1 MILCLPVMCGS
12 CLNTCVAE
20 VHISVQNS
28 VKVGHNNP
36 VFEFTVQHQQGRA
49 RVAQFHTP
57 RGAVTT
63 PMFMPVGTQG
73 TVKGISPQELL
84 DIGSQMILGN
94 TYHLMLR
101 PGEALVQAH
110 GGLPGFTAYPGP
122 FLTDSGGFQVM
133 SLGHMRK
140 ITEEGVTFKSHLD
153 GSLVHLTPERSI
165 QVQEALGADVIM
177 AFDECPPFPAERD
190 YIQRSLER
198 TVRWL
203 DRCVSVKTND
213 HQALFAIV
221 QGGIHEDLRQQSIDL
236 TLPFETPGFA
246 IGGLAVGESKAEMF
260 PAVAFSAGL
269 LPDDKPRYLMG
280 VGHPED
286 LVAGIALG
294 IDMFDCVY
302 PTRTGRFG
310 YALTDDGRLN
320 MNSSAPR
327 KELIPIDD
335 TCECYAC
342 RHYTRAY
349 LAHLLRAEEMLAPRM
364 LSLHNL
370 RYLHHLVER
379 ARTAIASGKFHDWA
393 NEWGERYFKGKIPE
407 WYQQALATGAGQR
420 V

>member
-1 MILCLPVMCGS
+1 M
-12 CLNTCVAE
+12 
-20 VHISVQNS
+20 
-28 VKVGHNNP
+28 
-36 VFEFTVQHQQGRA
+36 FEFEIKHHSGQA
-49 RVAQFHTP
+49 RVAQLSTP
-57 RGAVTT
+57 RGRVTT

-101 PGEALVQAH
+101 PGEALVAAH

-153 GSLVHLTPERSI
+153 GSSVQLTPEQSI
-165 QVQEALGADVIM
+165 AVQEALGADIIM
-177 AFDECPPFPAERD
+177 AFDECPPFPAERE
-190 YIQRSLER
+190 YIERSLER

-203 DRCVSVKTND
+203 GRCLEVKRKEE
-213 HQALFAIV
+213 QALFAIV
-221 QGGIHEDLRQQSIDL
+221 QGGVHADLRQKSLDL
-236 TLPFETPGFA
+236 TLPFATPGFA
-246 IGGLAVGESKAEMF
+246 LGGLAVGESKAEMF
-260 PAVAFSAGL
+260 PAVAYTTAR
-269 LPDDKPRYLMG
+269 LPQNKPRYLMG

-294 IDMFDCVY
+294 VDMFDCVY

-320 MNSSAPR
+320 MNSSLPR
-327 KELIPIDD
+327 RQLEPLDAECD
-335 TCECYAC
+335 CYAC

-349 LAHLLRAEEMLAPRM
+349 LAHLVRAEEMLAPRM

-370 RYLHHLVER
+370 RYLHRLVER
-379 ARTAIASGKFHDWA
+379 IRGAIEENTYTEWA
-393 NEWGERYFKGKIPE
+393 QAWAARYFKGQVPE
-407 WYQQALATGAGQR
+407 WFKAALNAGQR
-420 V
+420 GI

>member
-1 MILCLPVMCGS
+1 M
-12 CLNTCVAE
+12 
-20 VHISVQNS
+20 
-28 VKVGHNNP
+28 
-36 VFEFTVQHQQGRA
+36 FEFEIQHRDGRA

-57 RGAVTT
+57 HGTVTT

-73 TVKGISPQELL
+73 TVKGISPQEL
-84 DIGSQMILGN
+84 IEIKSQMILGN

-101 PGEALVQAH
+101 PGEELVRAH

-153 GSLVHLTPERSI
+153 GSMVKLTPERSI
-165 QVQEALGADVIM
+165 EVQQALGADVIM

-190 YIQRSLER
+190 YITRSLER
-198 TVRWL
+198 TIRWL
-203 DRCVSVKTND
+203 DRCLSVQKND

-221 QGGIHEDLRQQSIDL
+221 QGGIHEDLRQHSLDL
-236 TLPFETPGFA
+236 TLPFNTPGFA
-246 IGGLAVGESKAEMF
+246 IGGLAVGESKAEMY
-260 PAVAFSAGL
+260 PAVAFTAAR
-269 LPDDKPRYLMG
+269 LPENKPRYLMG

-294 IDMFDCVY
+294 VDMFDCVY

-327 KELIPIDD
+327 RQLEPIDAECD
-335 TCECYAC
+335 CYAC

-349 LAHLLRAEEMLAPRM
+349 LAHLVRAEELLAPRM

-370 RYLHHLVER
+370 RYLHRLVER
-379 ARTAIASGKFHDWA
+379 ARAAIAAGQFGQWA
-393 NEWGERYFKGKIPE
+393 TTWAERYFKGQIPDWFAATLQHE
-407 WYQQALATGAGQR
+407 PLQAHPATPL
-420 V
+420 